1 MAMWFKILWYI
12 HAIKCYCL
20 HQSSGDKSR
29 SIIHIMGIIDLLQE
43 LDLANVEKNWNSENL
58 EVANGK
64 MREIISSMSKARS
77 PVHVDTREEL

>member
-20 HQSSGDKSR
+20 HPSSGDKSR

-43 LDLANVEKNWNSENL
+43 LDIANV
-58 EVANGK
+58 GK
-64 MREIISSMSKARS
+64 TGTVKIWKLRMGK
-77 PVHVDTREEL
+77 